1 MIINYLFSKYFATT
15 IVFSL
20 LITLLL
26 PYTPILAMPLF
37 FSLFFVNTITF
48 HLFLHNKKL
57 SQFFELPKENFVFSF
72 NFAFYSI
79 GFFLLSLLF
88 DSSQSTYASSNYFL
102 LFISTMMIPIVSID
116 ISSLAVRKDKISFTQ
131 QISLFKSKEKIKTL
145 LLSSLV
151 FSLLSFVLNPFLI
164 VNIIIVYAF
173 FTYFVPSKYFQEIDT
188 K

>member
-1 MIINYLFSKYFATT
+1 MY
-15 IVFSL
+15 
-20 LITLLL
+20 
-26 PYTPILAMPLF
+26 
-37 FSLFFVNTITF
+37 FVNTIAF

-57 SQFFELPKENFVFSF
+57 SQFFELPKENFAFSF
-72 NFAFYSI
+72 NFVFYSI
-79 GFFLLSLLF
+79 GLFLLNLLF
-88 DSSQSTYASSNYFL
+88 DSSQSTYASSNYLL
-102 LFISTMMIPIVSID
+102 LFISMMIIPIVSID
-116 ISSLAVRKDKISFTQ
+116 ISSLAVRKDKLTFTQ